1 MRSRTWVFG
10 TAALVGL
17 AAGWFLAQQR
27 IERHRRDLFSRRPL
41 RRIAA
46 LGYLAGQG
54 GIETARLLRDYV
66 AWEPQPMLRRRG
78 ESLLRRVQA
87 SLVQDG

>member
-1 MRSRTWVFG
+1 MMRSRAWVFG
-10 TAALVGL
+10 GATLAGL

-27 IERHRRDLFSRRPL
+27 IERHRQDLFSRHPL
-41 RRIAA
+41 KRMAA

-54 GIETARLLRDYV
+54 GVETVRLLRDYV

-78 ESLLRRVQA
+78 ESLLRRMQA
-87 SLVQDG
+87 SLV